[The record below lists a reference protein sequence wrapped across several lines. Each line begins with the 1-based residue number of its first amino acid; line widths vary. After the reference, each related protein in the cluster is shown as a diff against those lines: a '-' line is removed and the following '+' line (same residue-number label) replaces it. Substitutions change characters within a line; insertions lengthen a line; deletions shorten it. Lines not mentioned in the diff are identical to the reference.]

1 MPATTAV
8 KTTGNT
14 VYPRTMAKVM
24 ISLPDE
30 LLERVDALAKERG
43 LTRSGLLQGLAER
56 ELDALV
62 DEERG
67 EMRRL
72 LELATKPMGGNATKM
87 IREDRERDSR

>member
-14 VYPRTMAKVM
+14 VYPRPMAKVM

-30 LLERVDALAKERG
+30 LLERIDVLAKRRG
-43 LTRSGLLQGLAER
+43 LTRSGLLQNLAER
-56 ELDALV
+56 ELDYLE
-62 DEERG
+62 DENRA

-72 LELATKPMGGNATKM
+72 LELATKPMGGDAAKL
-87 IREDRERDSR
+87 IREDRESH